1 MTDRI
6 EITLTA
12 SLPESGKYR
21 ILAAAEEAAQ
31 ALAKALGEEHKM
43 AFSVAVKAI
52 SPQSPRK
59 AKVVPTPPTTSTLTE
74 DVANELAAEALG
86 GTEGT
91 GAGEIATTDLPLQA
105 TAEPVHAPHGASD
118 RRPRAASE
126 HRAAAE

>member
-21 ILAAAEEAAQ
+21 ILAAAEEKAQ

-59 AKVVPTPPTTSTLTE
+59 AKVVSTPPAASTLTE
-74 DVANELAAEALG
+74 DVPNELAAEAL
-86 GTEGT
+86 
-91 GAGEIATTDLPLQA
+91 GEIATTDLPLQA